1 VPSGFVVRVHVVPPN
16 SPAQSVGIRSPPGP
30 RPGRN
35 QNSSRSGAAGS
46 ASAFANHACALETW
60 LGTMS
65 TIIRIPAACASVI
78 SASAPA
84 RVPKTGSMSRKSAT
98 S

>member
-1 VPSGFVVRVHVVPPN
+1 LVVRVQVLPSN
-16 SPAQSVGIRSPPGP
+16 SPTQSVGISSPSGP

-35 QNSSRSGAAGS
+35 QNSSRSSAAGS
-46 ASAFANHACALETW
+46 ASAFLNHTCSLEMW
-60 LGTMS
+60 FGTMS
-65 TIIRIPAACASVI
+65 TIIRMPAACASVI

-84 RVPKTGSMSRKSAT
+84 SVPKAGSMSRKSAT